1 MGLIS
6 LTCLSARTVECG
18 GRWTARETNRS
29 PSYSPRSFTT
39 FISHLLHI
47 LYYLTLIKSSLTI
60 TILQH
65 GRGRKLN
72 AVERHVPCTTLLLI
86 VQPTEGQRYIH
97 VSLSNPRAT
106 FFNSSNVDF
115 TAARRTDSSARRSWS
130 SREVTSTH
138 IG

>member
-6 LTCLSARTVECG
+6 LPCLSARTVECG

-29 PSYSPRSFTT
+29 PSYSPRPFTT
-39 FISHLLHI
+39 FISHSLHI
-47 LYYLTLIKSSLTI
+47 LYYLVAIKQLLTI
-60 TILQH
+60 TS
-65 GRGRKLN
+65 RGRKLN